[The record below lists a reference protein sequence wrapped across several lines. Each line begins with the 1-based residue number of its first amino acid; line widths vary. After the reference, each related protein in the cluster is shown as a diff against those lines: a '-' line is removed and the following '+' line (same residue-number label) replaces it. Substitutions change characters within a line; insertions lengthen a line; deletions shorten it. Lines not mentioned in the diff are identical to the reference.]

1 MNKTKKIVL
10 MGLFIALS
18 VVCSF
23 IKLPSPTGTIAFDSM
38 PAYAAGILLGG
49 IPGAAVGFLGHMA
62 SALSVGFPLTLPV
75 HIIIAVVMSVTIL
88 LFSFTY
94 KKTNIFF
101 ASIVGTIVNGIG
113 APLLLALI
121 LSSDAKFYIGF
132 IPFLL
137 LGSAVNVIV
146 ADIVSKILQKSSL
159 GFRDS
164 VKENEI

>member
-23 IKLPSPTGTIAFDSM
+23 IKLPSPTGTIAFDSL

-49 IPGAAVGFLGHMA
+49 IPGAVVGFMGHMA
-62 SALSVGFPLTLPV
+62 TALSAGFPLTLPV
-75 HIIIAVVMSVTIL
+75 HITIAVVMAVTIL
-88 LFSFTY
+88 LFNFTY

-101 ASIVGTIVNGIG
+101 ASIVGIIVNGVG

-121 LSSDAKFYIGF
+121 LNSDAKLYISF
-132 IPFLL
+132 IPFLIV
-137 LGSAVNVIV
+137 GSAANVIA
-146 ADIVSKILQKSSL
+146 ADVVCTVLQRSNL
-159 GFRDS
+159 GFEDS
-164 VKENEI
+164 VKKNEI